1 MRILIVCTGNLCRSP
16 MAEHLLKR
24 ALARSV
30 RTPLENLGARGWLVE
45 SAGTHAYD
53 GLDMPENAKRALAEL
68 GITGVKH
75 SARLL
80 RAAHLVAADVV
91 VAAAEEHLE
100 AMKMLH
106 AESAPKLRMLDPE
119 RDVYD
124 PMGQGLEKYRES
136 AAHIS
141 VRVEALAAELL
152 KGKPDAGA

>member
-91 VAAAEEHLE
+91 FGAAEEHLD
-100 AMKMLH
+100 AMRMLH

-152 KGKPDAGA
+152 ARGE

>member
-16 MAEHLLKR
+16 MAEHLMKR
-24 ALARSV
+24 ALARAV
-30 RTPLENLGARGWLVE
+30 RIPVENLGARGWIVE

-75 SARLL
+75 SSRLL

-91 VAAAEEHLE
+91 FAAAKEHDE
-100 AMKMLH
+100 SMRMLH
-106 AESAPKLRMLDPE
+106 AASAPKLRMLDE
-119 RDVYD
+119 GRDVYD
-124 PMGQGLEKYRES
+124 PMGEGLDQYRES

-152 KGKPDAGA
+152 ASAGR